1 MTRTSMTR
9 AAQKD
14 AADRAAAFTRLQERL
29 VDLAATVL
37 TAQSHQSAIAD
48 KYAAKIDRLQR
59 QRDDESRQWR
69 LEAASALSDMAEL
82 CPKGELAT
90 RTGMTA
96 SAIND
101 ELKWLAD
108 HDTVTDSEE
117 SAETGSAAEPSQDV
131 VADETGSPS

>member
-14 AADRAAAFTRLQERL
+14 AADRAAAFTQLQERL

-48 KYAAKIDRLQR
+48 RYAAKIDKLQR

-69 LEAASALSDMAEL
+69 LEAASA
-82 CPKGELAT
+82 
-90 RTGMTA
+90 
-96 SAIND
+96 IND

-108 HDTVTDSEE
+108 YTTVTDSEE
-117 SAETGSAAEPSQDV
+117 SAVIE
-131 VADETGSPS
+131 